1 MTIVLPDH
9 SDRMPQ
15 LKKSQVSLVYR
26 SKGFVPPHEL
36 VSQQD
41 ILASSLP
48 ADPTG
53 ASVRTTF
60 RPVSPQHF
68 SPSKSCAVL
77 QRGKLLSQMRQSCLP
92 VVSKKAARH
101 SQMFDGCNTSDVWE
115 DMLLISLC
123 RL

>member
-15 LKKSQVSLVYR
+15 LKKSQVSLVYQ

-53 ASVRTTF
+53 FGASVTTF
-60 RPVSPQHF
+60 RPVSPQQF

-77 QRGKLLSQMRQSCLP
+77 Q
-92 VVSKKAARH
+92 
-101 SQMFDGCNTSDVWE
+101 
-115 DMLLISLC
+115 
-123 RL
+123 